1 MIIIVIKRSCL
12 MICIR
17 LSDTSHGKKYRKI
30 WALGHLYRNKFS
42 VNLSQKWWMDQK
54 VSFSFFYVS
63 FILCND
69 VKWSFSLRRPS
80 KDKKTHRLNF
90 PFSVTP
96 DNAAEHSTENGF
108 LQWLPGCVCSVNAKH
123 GSRKCSRDDTH
134 HNPII
139 HFFLPMSVPP
149 PSYHTSPSSL
159 FRGGWY
165 IWWDEFWGPWIRC
178 TKWGGK

>member
-1 MIIIVIKRSCL
+1 MW
-12 MICIR
+12 ICHK
-17 LSDTSHGKKYRKI
+17 SDEWTKKSHF
-30 WALGHLYRNKFS
+30 L
-42 VNLSQKWWMDQK
+42 
-54 VSFSFFYVS
+54 FYVS

-80 KDKKTHRLNF
+80 KVLNKKTHRLNF

-108 LQWLPGCVCSVNAKH
+108 LQWLPGYVCSVNAKH

-149 PSYHTSPSSL
+149 PTIPLHHHY
-159 FRGGWY
+159 FVVVDIY
-165 IWWDEFWGPWIRC
+165 DEMSFEVLE
-178 TKWGGK
+178 